1 MNNMGHLRIW
11 AAASWVVILFVL
23 APLVVIFLG
32 SFTSDEY
39 LSLPYEPSL
48 RWYRDIL
55 ERPRFLDGFVKS
67 VQLGL
72 VSALLATL
80 LGTSAAI
87 ALARRS
93 LPGATVLS
101 LVLMLPIMIPSVI
114 IAIALTQF
122 FSELRISTP
131 YITLFVG
138 HTIITLPY
146 VVRTVVA
153 SLNVMPRG
161 LEWAAANLGAGQ
173 WRVIW
178 HVVLPNILPGIIG
191 GAIFAFVVSFDT
203 VTLSI
208 FLLNPSFVPLPV
220 RLYEF
225 AQTGISPVLA
235 AISTL
240 LIMFTALAMYAA
252 ERIAG
257 LDVLFGVR
265 R

>member
-1 MNNMGHLRIW
+1 MNNLGHFRIW
-11 AAASWVVILFVL
+11 AGAGWVAILFVL
-23 APLVVIFLG
+23 APLVVIVLG
-32 SFTSDEY
+32 SLTSDEY

-48 RWYRDIL
+48 RWYADIPA
-55 ERPRFLDGFVKS
+55 RPRFLDGFVKS
-67 VQLGL
+67 LQLGFAA
-72 VSALLATL
+72 ALLATL

-93 LPGATVLS
+93 LPGATALS
-101 LVLMLPIMIPSVI
+101 LALMLPIMIPSVI
-114 IAIALTQF
+114 TSIALTQF

-131 YITLFVG
+131 YVTLFTG

-161 LEWAAANLGAGQ
+161 LEWAAANLGARP

-178 HVVLPNILPGIIG
+178 HVVLPNILPGVIG

-208 FLLNPSFVPLPV
+208 FLLNASFVPLPV

-240 LIMFTALAMYAA
+240 LIMFTAVIVYAA

>member
-1 MNNMGHLRIW
+1 MNGIPHSRVWTGAAW
-11 AAASWVVILFVL
+11 AVILFML
-23 APLVVIFLG
+23 APLIVIFLG

-39 LSLPYEPSL
+39 LSLPYAPSL
-48 RWYRDIL
+48 RWYADIL
-55 ERPRFLDGFVKS
+55 NKPRFLDGFIKS
-67 VQLGL
+67 LELG
-72 VSALLATL
+72 VVAALLATL
-80 LGTSAAI
+80 FGTSAAI
-87 ALARRS
+87 VLARHS
-93 LPGATVLS
+93 LPGSNALG
-101 LVLMLPIMIPSVI
+101 LVLMLPIVIPSVI

-122 FSELRISTP
+122 FSQLRISTP

-161 LEWAAANLGAGQ
+161 LELAAANLGAGP

-178 HVVLPNILPGIIG
+178 HVVLPNILPGVLG

-208 FLLNPSFVPLPV
+208 FLLNASFVPLPV

-225 AQTGISPVLA
+225 AQTGVSPVLA

-240 LIMFTALAMYAA
+240 LILFTVLAVYAA

-257 LDVLFGVR
+257 LDVLLGLR

>member
-11 AAASWVVILFVL
+11 AAAGWFVILFVL

-72 VSALLATL
+72 TSALLATL

-93 LPGATVLS
+93 LPGATALS
-101 LVLMLPIMIPSVI
+101 LILMLPIMIPSVI
-114 IAIALTQF
+114 ISVALTQF

-161 LEWAAANLGAGQ
+161 LEWAAANLGAGL

-178 HVVLPNILPGIIG
+178 HVVLPNILPGVIG

-208 FLLNPSFVPLPV
+208 FLLNASFVPLPV
-220 RLYEF
+220 RLYEY

-240 LIMFTALAMYAA
+240 LIMFTALAVYAA

>member
-1 MNNMGHLRIW
+1 MNDMGHLRIW
-11 AAASWVVILFVL
+11 AGAGWVVILFVL

-48 RWYRDIL
+48 RWYGDIL

-67 VQLGL
+67 LQLGL
-72 VSALLATL
+72 ASALLATL

-93 LPGATVLS
+93 LPGATGLS
-101 LVLMLPIMIPSVI
+101 LILMLPILIPSVI
-114 IAIALTQF
+114 ISIALTQF

-161 LEWAAANLGAGQ
+161 LEWAAANLGAGPG
-173 WRVIW
+173 RVIW
-178 HVVLPNILPGIIG
+178 HVVLPNILPGVIG
-191 GAIFAFVVSFDT
+191 GAILAFVVSFDT

-208 FLLNPSFVPLPV
+208 FLLNASFVPLPV

-240 LIMFTALAMYAA
+240 LIMFTALAVYAA
-252 ERIAG
+252 ERVAG
-257 LDVLFGVR
+257 HDVLFGVR

>member
-1 MNNMGHLRIW
+1 MNGVAHSRIW
-11 AAASWVVILFVL
+11 TGAAWAVILFTL
-23 APLVVIFLG
+23 APLIVIVLG

-39 LSLPYEPSL
+39 LSLPYAPSL
-48 RWYRDIL
+48 RWYADIL
-55 ERPRFLDGFVKS
+55 NKPRFLDGFIKS
-67 VQLGL
+67 LQLGI
-72 VSALLATL
+72 VAALLATAF
-80 LGTSAAI
+80 GTTAAI
-87 ALARRS
+87 VIARRS
-93 LPGATVLS
+93 LPGGNTLG
-101 LVLMLPIMIPSVI
+101 LVLMLPIVVPSVI

-122 FSELRISTP
+122 FSQLRISTP

-161 LEWAAANLGAGQ
+161 LELAAANLGAGP

-178 HVVLPNILPGIIG
+178 HVVLPNILPGVLG

-208 FLLNPSFVPLPV
+208 FLLNASFVPLPV

-225 AQTGISPVLA
+225 AQTGVSPVLA

-240 LIMFTALAMYAA
+240 LMLFTVLAVYVA

-257 LDVLFGVR
+257 LNVLFGLR

>member
-1 MNNMGHLRIW
+1 MTGLSHSRVWTCAAW
-11 AAASWVVILFVL
+11 AVILFML
-23 APLVVIFLG
+23 APLIVIFLG

-39 LSLPYEPSL
+39 LSLPYAPSL
-48 RWYRDIL
+48 RWYADIL
-55 ERPRFLDGFVKS
+55 NKPRFLDGFIKS
-67 VQLGL
+67 LELG
-72 VSALLATL
+72 VVAALLATL
-80 LGTSAAI
+80 FGTSAAI
-87 ALARRS
+87 VLARRS
-93 LPGATVLS
+93 VPGSNALG
-101 LVLMLPIMIPSVI
+101 LVLMLPLMIPSVI

-122 FSELRISTP
+122 FSHLRISTP

-153 SLNVMPRG
+153 SVNVMPRG
-161 LEWAAANLGAGQ
+161 LEWAAANLGARPS
-173 WRVIW
+173 RVVW
-178 HVVLPNILPGIIG
+178 NVVLPNILPGVIG

-208 FLLNPSFVPLPV
+208 FLLNASFVPLPV

-225 AQTGISPVLA
+225 AQTGVSPVLA

-240 LIMFTALAMYAA
+240 LIIFTALAVYAA

-257 LDVLFGVR
+257 VDVLFGAR

>member
-1 MNNMGHLRIW
+1 MKSIGHVRIW
-11 AAASWVVILFVL
+11 AGAAWVVILFML

-32 SFTSDEY
+32 SFTSNEY

-48 RWYRDIL
+48 RWYGEIL
-55 ERPRFLDGFVKS
+55 ERSRFLDGFVKS
-67 VQLGL
+67 LQLGL
-72 VSALLATL
+72 VAALLATL
-80 LGTSAAI
+80 LGTSAGI

-93 LPGATVLS
+93 LPGATALS
-101 LVLMLPIMIPSVI
+101 LILMLPIMIPSVI
-114 IAIALTQF
+114 ISIALTQF

-161 LEWAAANLGAGQ
+161 LEWAAANLGAGP

-178 HVVLPNILPGIIG
+178 HVVLPNILPGVAG

-208 FLLNPSFVPLPV
+208 FLLNASFVPLPV

-225 AQTGISPVLA
+225 AQTGVSPVLA

-240 LIMFTALAMYAA
+240 LIVFTALAVYAA

>member
-1 MNNMGHLRIW
+1 MGHLRIW
-11 AAASWVVILFVL
+11 AGAGWVVILFVL
-23 APLVVIFLG
+23 APLVVIILG
-32 SFTSDEY
+32 SFTSNEY
-39 LSLPYEPSL
+39 LSLPYEPTL
-48 RWYRDIL
+48 RWYGAIL

-67 VQLGL
+67 LQLGFAA
-72 VSALLATL
+72 ALLATL

-87 ALARRS
+87 ALARRG
-93 LPGATVLS
+93 LPAATALS
-101 LVLMLPIMIPSVI
+101 LILMLPIMIPSVI

-131 YITLFVG
+131 YITLFTG

-161 LEWAAANLGAGQ
+161 LEWAAANLGARP

-178 HVVLPNILPGIIG
+178 HVVLPNILPGVIG

-208 FLLNPSFVPLPV
+208 FLLNASFVPLPV

-240 LIMFTALAMYAA
+240 LILFTAVTVYAA

>member
-1 MNNMGHLRIW
+1 MNNIGHLRIW

-72 VSALLATL
+72 VSAFLATL

-93 LPGATVLS
+93 LPGATTLS

-114 IAIALTQF
+114 ISIALTQF

-161 LEWAAANLGAGQ
+161 LEWAAANLGAGL

-178 HVVLPNILPGIIG
+178 HVVLPNILPGVIG

-208 FLLNPSFVPLPV
+208 FLLNPAFVPLPV

-240 LIMFTALAMYAA
+240 LIMFTALAVYAA

>member
-1 MNNMGHLRIW
+1 MNVMGHLRIW
-11 AAASWVVILFVL
+11 AGAGWVVILFVL

-48 RWYRDIL
+48 RWYGDIL
-55 ERPRFLDGFVKS
+55 ERPRFMDGFVKS
-67 VQLGL
+67 LQLGL
-72 VSALLATL
+72 ASALLATL

-93 LPGATVLS
+93 LPGATALS
-101 LVLMLPIMIPSVI
+101 LILMLPILIPSVI
-114 IAIALTQF
+114 ISIALTQF

-161 LEWAAANLGAGQ
+161 LEWAAANLGAGP

-178 HVVLPNILPGIIG
+178 HVVLPNILPGVIG
-191 GAIFAFVVSFDT
+191 GAILAFVVSFDT

-208 FLLNPSFVPLPV
+208 FLLNASFVPLPV

-240 LIMFTALAMYAA
+240 LIMFTALAVYAA

>member
-1 MNNMGHLRIW
+1 MNNMGHNRIW
-11 AAASWVVILFVL
+11 TGAGWVVILFVL
-23 APLVVIFLG
+23 APLVVIFSG

-39 LSLPYEPSL
+39 LSLPFEPSL
-48 RWYRDIL
+48 RWYGDIL

-67 VQLGL
+67 LQLGFA
-72 VSALLATL
+72 SALLATL
-80 LGTSAAI
+80 LGTSAAL

-93 LPGATVLS
+93 LPGATALS

-114 IAIALTQF
+114 ISIALTQF

-131 YITLFVG
+131 YITLFIG

-146 VVRTVVA
+146 VVRTVMA

-161 LEWAAANLGAGQ
+161 LEWAAANLGAAP

-178 HVVLPNILPGIIG
+178 HVVLPNILPGVIG
-191 GAIFAFVVSFDT
+191 GAILAFVVSFDT

-208 FLLNPSFVPLPV
+208 FLLNASFVPLPV

-240 LIMFTALAMYAA
+240 LIMFTALAVYAA